1 VRFLLDTNAVIA
13 IMKGRPGMLAAI
25 RQHHPSDFGLPV
37 IVMHE
42 LQYGAHKGGRV
53 AESLRRISE
62 LRFEVLTFDK
72 EDAEASGEVRALLAS
87 TGQTIGPF
95 DVLIA
100 GQALARGLILITHNT
115 REFARVPGLLVEDWE
130 AAATT

>member
-13 IMKGRPGMLAAI
+13 IMRGRPGMLAAI
-25 RQHHPSDFGLPV
+25 RRYVPADFGLPV

-53 AESLRRISE
+53 AESLRRINE
-62 LRFEVLTFDK
+62 LRFEVLEFDR
-72 EDAEASGEVRALLAS
+72 EDAEKSGEVRALLAQA
-87 TGQTIGPF
+87 GQTIGPF

-100 GQALARGLILITHNT
+100 GQALARGLVLVTHNT
-115 REFARVPGLLVEDWE
+115 REFARVPGLVVEDWQQD
-130 AAATT
+130 ATT

>member
-1 VRFLLDTNAVIA
+1 
-13 IMKGRPGMLAAI
+13 M
-25 RQHHPSDFGLPV
+25 
-37 IVMHE
+37 
-42 LQYGAHKGGRV
+42 

-72 EDAEASGEVRALLAS
+72 EDAEASGEVRALLANI
-87 TGQTIGPF
+87 GQTIGPF

-100 GQALARGLILITHNT
+100 GQALARGLILITHNK

>member
-1 VRFLLDTNAVIA
+1 MRFLLDTNAVIA
-13 IMKGRPGMLAAI
+13 IMKGRPGMLAALQ
-25 RQHHPSDFGLPV
+25 RHRPVDFGLPV
-37 IVMHE
+37 IVLHE
-42 LQYGAHKGGRV
+42 LQYGAHKCGRV
-53 AESLRRISE
+53 AESLRRISA

-72 EDAEASGEVRALLAS
+72 EDAEKSGEVRALLAKA
-87 TGQTIGPF
+87 GQIIGPF

-100 GQALARGLILITHNT
+100 GQALARGLVLITHNT